1 MVYTYMQGD
10 EMQSLV
16 REEPLTP
23 QHTTTIR
30 VHAPDNVCL
39 LLYTGKPF
47 NNFSWKAHTIIM
59 MCLVKIIK
67 QSDFDNFTMVF

>member
-39 LLYTGKPF
+39 LLYTGKP
-47 NNFSWKAHTIIM
+47 STTSVGKPIQ
-59 MCLVKIIK
+59 LL
-67 QSDFDNFTMVF
+67 